1 MARPKE
7 SQLGQV
13 SFLTSNKRNILRS
26 KNIIPPAEKAY
37 MESRTSNKYIQIHQE
52 WTFPVKNRL
61 SRKMIILPRRCPLTN
76 PSPPPCSPT
85 SPTYATREV
94 EKEEVWTYLT
104 NGAMSQFVSALV
116 AFTVTVPLVITATS
130 Y

>member
-13 SFLTSNKRNILRS
+13 SFLTSHVQNIKNNTKMIETRSFKSNILTS

-37 MESRTSNKYIQIHQE
+37 MESRTSNKYIQIHWE

-61 SRKMIILPRRCPLTN
+61 SRKMIILTRRCPLTD
-76 PSPPPCSPT
+76 PPP
-85 SPTYATREV
+85 
-94 EKEEVWTYLT
+94 
-104 NGAMSQFVSALV
+104 
-116 AFTVTVPLVITATS
+116 PLAPPPPPPMP
-130 Y
+130 